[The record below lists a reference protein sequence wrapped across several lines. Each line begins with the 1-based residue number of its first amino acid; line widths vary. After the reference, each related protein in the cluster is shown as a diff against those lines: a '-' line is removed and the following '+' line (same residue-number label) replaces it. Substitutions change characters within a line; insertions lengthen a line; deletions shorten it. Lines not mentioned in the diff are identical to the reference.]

1 MQERDLLRSLADL
14 NRRKRF
20 CRPLPSHSA
29 KRPYYTPTS
38 CQAGFLD
45 RCLSASWRTR
55 DPIINQK
62 TQNLWRIIRPDM
74 HRDS

>member
-29 KRPYYTPTS
+29 KRPYYTP
-38 CQAGFLD
+38 
-45 RCLSASWRTR
+45 
-55 DPIINQK
+55 IINQK